1 MTSWTVAY
9 QAPLSIGFPRQEYW
23 SGLPLLSP
31 GVLPDPGIEL
41 RPPALASRS
50 FTTKPAGK
58 PNYRL
63 SILKCVISRFLNI
76 IGKHGL

>member
-1 MTSWTVAY
+1 M
-9 QAPLSIGFPRQEYW
+9 GFPRQEYW

-41 RPPALASRS
+41 RSPALAGR
-50 FTTKPAGK
+50 FTEPAGK

-63 SILKCVISRFLNI
+63 SVLRGVIIRFLNI
-76 IGKHGL
+76 IGNPKKEESS